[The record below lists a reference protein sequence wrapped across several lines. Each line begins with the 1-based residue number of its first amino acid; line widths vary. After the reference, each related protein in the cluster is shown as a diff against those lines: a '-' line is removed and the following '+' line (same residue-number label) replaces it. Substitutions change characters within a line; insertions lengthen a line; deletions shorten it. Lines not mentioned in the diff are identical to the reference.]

1 MIYSDSV
8 FELFT
13 LTGGV
18 TLDNAKRVVKFKRR
32 KSINIGIVVFLILFL
47 YIAIYI
53 YIYLTKDKLSIYE
66 VHEGTTAIDNHITG
80 IILRDEKLI
89 NSEKA
94 GYITYH
100 QKEGVRVAKNA
111 AIYSINESGQLENI
125 VAVND
130 IPVTLS
136 NKNYDKFKHS
146 IKTFQKTFSC
156 NDYSSLYK
164 FKENIQN
171 TALDIINETIMTQG
185 NTIMDN
191 TDISYS
197 NESGVITYY
206 MDSYETL
213 TPETV
218 TSDMYEQKN
227 YKRISLRNAQTI
239 ERNSP
244 VYKLITSENWS
255 IVLPLEKV
263 QYEKLAGKEKASFT
277 VLNDNFEMTAN
288 LVLLQPKGDT
298 YYAQLILNKYL
309 SNYLDERFIDIELD
323 FDSIDGLKIPVS
335 AVVEKEFFLVPLN
348 YFAQG
353 SESKEMGLTKK
364 TITKNG
370 DITYSHVP
378 TDIYYQDD
386 NVAYVDKDL
395 FPIGT
400 MLQSPVNS
408 DIYTLSEIG
417 KLTGVYNVNQ
427 GYAVFR
433 RIEVLSKNDEYYVI
447 KEKTPN
453 GVSVYDHIALDGMA
467 AVDNAIIY

>member
-1 MIYSDSV
+1 VEI
-8 FELFT
+8 LA
-13 LTGGV
+13 GGV
-18 TLDNAKRVVKFKRR
+18 TLDNTKRVVKFKRR
-32 KSINIGIVVFLILFL
+32 KSINIGVVVFLILFL

-53 YIYLTKDKLSIYE
+53 YIYFTKDKLSIYE

-100 QKEGVRVAKNA
+100 QKEGARVAKNSA
-111 AIYSINESGQLENI
+111 VYSVNESGQLENI

-136 NKNYDKFKHS
+136 GKSYDKFKHS
-146 IKTFQKTFSC
+146 IKTFQKTFSS
-156 NDYSSLYK
+156 NDYSTVYK

-185 NTIMDN
+185 NTIMEN

-197 NESGVITYY
+197 NESGIITYY

-213 TPETV
+213 TPDTI
-218 TSDMYEQKN
+218 TPDMFKQEN

-239 ERNSP
+239 ERSSP
-244 VYKLITSENWS
+244 VYKLITSESWS
-255 IVLPLEKV
+255 IILPLTKL
-263 QYEKLAGKEKASFT
+263 QYEKLVGKEKASFT
-277 VLNDNFEMTAN
+277 VLNDNFKITAD
-288 LVLLQPKGDT
+288 LELLQPKNDA
-298 YYAQLILNKYL
+298 YYAQLIMNKYL
-309 SNYLDERFIDIELD
+309 SNYLDERFIDVELD
-323 FDSIDGLKIPVS
+323 FDSVDGLKIPAS
-335 AVVEKEFFLVPLN
+335 SVVEKEFYLVPIKF
-348 YFAQG
+348 FAQG
-353 SESKEMGLTKK
+353 SDSKEMGLTKK
-364 TITKNG
+364 TITEKG

-386 NVAYVDKDL
+386 NVAYIDKDL

-400 MLQSPVNS
+400 MLQSPTNS

-417 KLTGVYNVNQ
+417 RLTGVYNVNQ

-433 RIEVLSKNDEYYVI
+433 RIEELYHNDEYYII
-447 KEKTPN
+447 KENTPN